1 MNTAIQLQKI
11 TLAAAF
17 SFLAVAASAQKVDV
31 KKQFANAANQAT
43 FMLSQ
48 IPTADTTGNKVSPR
62 TFENGKFK
70 LVKSS
75 DWTSGFFPG
84 ELWFLYDYTHDAKW
98 LKQAEVFTA
107 KIEKEQYNKGTHDL
121 GFMINCS
128 FGNAYNATH
137 KEAYKKVLIQAAK
150 SLSTRFNPKTGVIRS
165 WDHNADQWKNPV
177 IIDNMMNLEL
187 LFKATRFTGDSTFY
201 KIAVSHADHTLKNH
215 FRADYSSYHVVD
227 YDPET
232 GAVIKKQTHQGYSD
246 ESAWAR
252 GQAWGLYGF
261 TMCYRETHNKKYLE
275 QAQHIAKF
283 IFSNPTMPK
292 DLVPYWDYND
302 PQIPNVSRDAS
313 AAAITASA
321 LYELAGYSKG
331 NDYKQKA
338 DRILSSL
345 SSSAYLSPVDQNA
358 GFILLHSTGH
368 RPAKSEIDVPINYA
382 DYYYLEALLR
392 SKGLK

>member
-1 MNTAIQLQKI
+1 MRTRNYLLTTAVSLLTI
-11 TLAAAF
+11 A
-17 SFLAVAASAQKVDV
+17 SASAQKVDV
-31 KKQFANAANQAT
+31 KKQFANAANQVT
-43 FMLSQ
+43 YMLSQ

-84 ELWFLYDYTHDAKW
+84 ELWFLYDYTRDPKW
-98 LKQAEVFTA
+98 KQQAEIYTA
-107 KIEKEQYNKGTHDL
+107 KIQKEQYNKGTHDL

-128 FGNAYNATH
+128 FGNAYRLTDN
-137 KEAYKKVLIQAAK
+137 EAYKKVLIQAAK

-187 LFKATRFTGDSTFY
+187 LFKATKLTGDSSFY

-252 GQAWGLYGF
+252 GQAWGLYGY
-261 TMCYRETHNKKYLE
+261 TMCYRETHDRKYLE

-292 DLVPYWDYND
+292 DLVPFWDYND
-302 PQIPNVSRDAS
+302 PQIPNISRDAS

-321 LYELAGYSKG
+321 LYELSGYVKNS
-331 NDYKQKA
+331 DYREKA
-338 DRILSSL
+338 DKILSSL
-345 SSSAYLSPVDQNA
+345 SSSAYLTPPNQDA

-392 SKGLK
+392 STKR